1 MKGSS
6 NNRTVK
12 VGALV
17 FASLTLVS
25 CGGGTE
31 EASGEPAP
39 IVIEAIDG
47 GEISRLQLSDSAA
60 ARLDIQLGTVA
71 QAESGFVVPSAA
83 IIIDPTGTYWVYTSP
98 EPLVYIRH
106 ELEQVHEA
114 SQQAFFESGP
124 PEGTPVVV
132 IGVPELYGAEFG
144 IGY

>member
-1 MKGSS
+1 MRGPSS
-6 NNRTVK
+6 NGTTK

-25 CGGGTE
+25 CGDPTE
-31 EASGEPAP
+31 GASGEPP
-39 IVIEAIDG
+39 VIVEAIDDS
-47 GEISRLQLSDSAA
+47 EISRLQLSDSAA
-60 ARLDIQLGTVA
+60 TRLDIQLGTVE
-71 QAESGFVVPSAA
+71 QAETGLVVPSAA

-98 EPLVYIRH
+98 EPLVFIRH
-106 ELEQVHEA
+106 ELEEVYEA

-144 IGY
+144 IGK